1 MKRRSRDEEREQR
14 ITMEIVVDAYT
25 PEEQAMGWYSSLED
39 RRHFPFVARCIAQRS
54 ISPLRVGDQVEVV
67 GMAPEAECQHEMFV
81 LIGWERRPLAVPLAQ
96 LEGVAV
102 DDQTR
107 QVIEDWQ
114 YWVAQ
119 GYDLLSNADL
129 KGCTTVR
136 RPRRFSGSPL
146 PHGRALPRRK
156 PDAGLAGRPLRRR
169 GGVRISTYFRTL

>member
-25 PEEQAMGWYSSLED
+25 PEEQAMGWYYSLED
-39 RRHFPFVARCIAQRS
+39 RLHFPFVAKCTTERT
-54 ISPLRVGDQVEVV
+54 ISPLHVGDEVQVV
-67 GMAPEAECQHEMFV
+67 GMAPDEECQHEMFV
-81 LIGWERRPLAVPLAQ
+81 LIRWERRPLAVPLAQ

-119 GYDLLSNADL
+119 GYEL
-129 KGCTTVR
+129 
-136 RPRRFSGSPL
+136 
-146 PHGRALPRRK
+146 
-156 PDAGLAGRPLRRR
+156 
-169 GGVRISTYFRTL
+169 